1 VVDPGRILEGLNDA
15 QREAVTTVSG
25 PLAIV
30 AGAGSGKTRVV
41 SHRAAYAVATGAVAE
56 RQILLVT
63 FTEKAASEMAERVR
77 GLGLAGVTARTFH
90 SAALAQLRYFW
101 PTRHEGAPLPEVMAD
116 KWRIVSPLARALPG
130 GYRFTPSK
138 DLMDEIEW
146 AKSRRLTPQTYELG
160 SGARQPP
167 IPMNLFVRLFRDYE
181 RGKGRRGLI
190 DFDDILGLTTDLLE
204 GDREAAQTVRSR
216 YSWFTVDEYQD
227 TTPLQARLL
236 ELWLGDRRDIC
247 VVGDEDQTI
256 YTFAGASPE
265 HLQGFAERHPGS
277 RVIDLLENYR
287 SSPQVLSLANR
298 LLASAGGV
306 KRLMATLPDG
316 PEPIIR
322 TVGDGEAEVTFIVE
336 RVRTLLV
343 EGVPA
348 REMAVLVRLN
358 AQVEPFE
365 TAFMR
370 AGIRYQVRGQRFFE
384 RREVR
389 TAVRALE
396 HLPEESAGEDLVAAA
411 REAWRDQLGFDPD
424 EELVG
429 REARERHAALS
440 TLLAIV
446 TELAGPVEGSSPG
459 DRSRDAVLAELAGRA
474 EGEAQGDAD
483 GVELL
488 TLHRAKGLEW
498 EAVFIPS
505 LEEGLLPVSQAGDD
519 QEALAEERRLLYV
532 GITRARRHLT
542 LSWARQRPSATGR
555 PQTRTMSRFLR
566 SLGGSATRMAPDRGN
581 GSGGA
586 RAARSTGGHP
596 STIAPDGADAALL
609 DALRAWRRQR
619 SAHDAVPAYVVA
631 TDATLAAI
639 AVRRPRSERD
649 LLSVPGIGPAKVA
662 KYGVEILAI
671 VEGRAQAGGTSGR
684 TSASMRPT
692 CS

>member
-1 VVDPGRILEGLNDA
+1 MVDPERILAGLNDA

-41 SHRAAYAVATGAVAE
+41 SHRAAYAVATGVVPE

-77 GLGLAGVTARTFH
+77 GLGLARVTARTFH
-90 SAALAQLRYFW
+90 SAALAQLRHFW

-146 AKSRRLTPQTYELG
+146 AKSRRLTPPTYEPG
-160 SGARQPP
+160 SGDRQPP

-190 DFDDILGLTTDLLE
+190 DFDDILGLTVDLLE
-204 GDREAAQTVRSR
+204 ADGQAAQTVRSR

-236 ELWLGDRRDIC
+236 ELWLGDRRDLC

-256 YTFAGASPE
+256 YTFAGATPE
-265 HLQGFAERHPGS
+265 HLRGFTARHPGA

-298 LLASAGGV
+298 LLASAGV
-306 KRLMATLPDG
+306 AKRLVATVPDG
-316 PEPIIR
+316 PDPTIR
-322 TVGDGEAEVTFIVE
+322 TATDGEAEVAFIVE
-336 RVRTLLV
+336 RALELLAH
-343 EGVPA
+343 GVPA
-348 REMAVLVRLN
+348 REIAVLVRLN
-358 AQVEPFE
+358 AQVESFE
-365 TAFMR
+365 AAFTR
-370 AGIRYQVRGQRFFE
+370 AGIPYRVRGQRFFE

-396 HLPEESAGEDLVAAA
+396 RLPEELVGESLVAAA

-424 EELVG
+424 EEPEG

-446 TELAGPVEGSSPG
+446 TELAGPVAGGSPG
-459 DRSRDAVLAELAGRA
+459 GEGRDAVLAELAGRA

-498 EAVFIPS
+498 DAVFIPS

-519 QEALAEERRLLYV
+519 EDALAEERRLLYV
-532 GITRARRHLT
+532 GITRARRHLA
-542 LSWARQRPSATGR
+542 LSWARQRLSATGR

-566 SLGGSATRMAPDRGN
+566 PLGGAAQRSSVALPPRPAKVSTEHGSARDRL
-581 GSGGA
+581 A
-586 RAARSTGGHP
+586 V
-596 STIAPDGADAALL
+596 DDALL
-609 DALRAWRRQR
+609 FDALRAWRLERAR
-619 SAHDAVPAYVVA
+619 SDKVSPFIVAYDSV
-631 TDATLAAI
+631 LAEI
-639 AVRRPRSERD
+639 AERRPQSDDE
-649 LLSVPGIGPAKVA
+649 LLAIRGMGPAKVA
-662 KYGVEILAI
+662 KFGVEMLS
-671 VEGRAQAGGTSGR
+671 VVRGDS
-684 TSASMRPT
+684 
-692 CS
+692 